1 MFRQVSTALRQ
12 WMASPSSLGR
22 IDPPE
27 PQPIEPLDHPCLKN
41 LSLRELADL
50 PLRRS
55 SDRLLRRHI

>member
-1 MFRQVSTALRQ
+1 MFRQMSTTLRQ
-12 WMASPSSLGR
+12 WIAASSLHGDANPR
-22 IDPPE
+22 E
-27 PQPIEPLDHPCLKN
+27 PQPIEPLDHPRLKN

>member
-1 MFRQVSTALRQ
+1 MFRHLSMALRQ
-12 WMASPSSLGR
+12 WMTALSLHDGTTPR
-22 IDPPE
+22 E

-55 SDRLLRRHI
+55 SDKLLRRNI